1 MGNLYMMTTIVDRKI
16 VNKFNVL
23 YEENNLNVRLWT
35 LGLGTASN
43 DILDYLGLDNPEKA
57 VAFSVIQEA
66 SWINLKKQL
75 QKKLQIDAPGG
86 GISFITPLSS
96 IGGTKALQ
104 FLLETQDYQKQEES
118 TLKNTTHELIVVI
131 AEHGYTNLIM
141 EAARGACAYGGTVI
155 HAKGTGMEGA
165 EKFLGVSL
173 ADEKEMIENIFEFNN
188 TTAEDVMVHRTHMV
202 MVWIDDTHEDIINTI
217 KESGMSRFPVY
228 EEDADDIIGIL
239 STREYLLNA
248 QLAHPKTLRDL
259 LRPR

>member
-16 VNKFNVL
+16 VNKFNDL
-23 YEENNLNVRLWT
+23 YEENNLNVRLWA

-86 GISFITPLSS
+86 GIAFITPLSS

-141 EAARGACAYGGTVI
+141 DAAKAAGAFGGTII
-155 HAKGTGMEGA
+155 HAKGTGMEAA
-165 EKFLGVSL
+165 EKFMGVSL
-173 ADEKEMIENIFEFNN
+173 AAEKEVVFIVSKTEEKNAIMQAIMKDAGLDSKAKSIVFSLPVTDTAGLRLIE
-188 TTAEDVMVHRTHMV
+188 D
-202 MVWIDDTHEDIINTI
+202 
-217 KESGMSRFPVY
+217 
-228 EEDADDIIGIL
+228 
-239 STREYLLNA
+239 
-248 QLAHPKTLRDL
+248 
-259 LRPR
+259 